1 MNETSKV
8 KNIIPSLK
16 HDGGSLMSLGCF
28 LTEGVGALVRV
39 NGIMKK
45 EDYRDI
51 VEENLKLSARNLG
64 IRRRLIFQQS
74 WIQSTPRIL
83 CPNG

>member
-45 EDYRDI
+45 EDYRNI
-51 VEENLKLSARNLG
+51 FEENQKRNARNPG
-64 IRRRLIFQQS
+64 IERR
-74 WIQSTPRIL
+74 
-83 CPNG
+83 